1 MAAIRPARSEDGS
14 LLEQKILKLRWL
26 LLHRGFWAC
35 WGLMLMAA
43 AAPAFAAQTP
53 PSVILISI
61 DTLRADHLS
70 AYGYRKLRTPQIDS
84 YAQGGTLFTQVE
96 SQIPLTLPSHTSLF
110 SSTYPFENG
119 IEENDEHVPSGL
131 VTLAWVLKERG
142 YRTGAFI
149 GGYFLDRSFGLD
161 RGFDVYDSPFQFRN
175 GRPPN
180 ALALR
185 RDGVWVIRAARLWLA
200 SNSAHPVFCFVHLFD
215 LHRPYALESKPGL
228 SGYDAELAY
237 EDQLLGNFK
246 QFLIQSGWWK
256 RSLVVVLSD
265 HGEGLGDH
273 NEITHGY
280 FIYQSTLHVPLI
292 FHWPE
297 GAPKFR
303 AQVPQPAG
311 LIDVAPT
318 LLDFLGIPLPASF
331 QGHSLLEEIRSG
343 GASAPEAIY
352 SESVYAHDAF
362 GWAALRGLRWG
373 DDYYIQAPHP
383 ELYNL
388 KKDPG
393 ELHNLYAQD
402 RALAQTL
409 ADRLAELRARY
420 AARPQKTPA
429 NLSRQELARLESL
442 GYVTAG
448 PAGISS
454 RAGPEPD
461 PKDRLLEYR
470 IFERALLALQDGRL
484 GDAIP
489 SFEEIL
495 RRDPRNTLARFHLG
509 EAYLAA
515 RRPYDAVREWRSTL
529 HQNPAYTPAAQSLGE
544 FWMSR
549 GDYPRARARLE
560 QALAAAPENSRILL
574 ELGIVE
580 DQVGEKKKALEH
592 VEAACKLGPSSEC
605 QRILTRLKQ
614 KAR

>member
-1 MAAIRPARSEDGS
+1 MAAICPARSKDGG
-14 LLEQKILKLRWL
+14 LLERKILKLHWPFLRG
-26 LLHRGFWAC
+26 GFWAC
-35 WGLMLMAA
+35 WSLILLAA
-43 AAPAFAAQTP
+43 AASARAAEAP

-70 AYGYRKLRTPQIDS
+70 AYGYRKLRTPEIDS
-84 YAQGGTLFTQVE
+84 YARGGTLFTQVE

-110 SSTYPFENG
+110 SSTYPFVNG
-119 IEENDEHVPSGL
+119 IEENDEHVPTGL
-131 VTLAWVLKERG
+131 VTLAWVLKGHG

-161 RGFDVYDSPFQFRN
+161 RGFDVYDSPFQFRG

-185 RDGVWVIRAARLWLA
+185 RDGVWVIRSARLWLA
-200 SNSAHPVFCFVHLFD
+200 SNSTHPVFCFVHLFD

-228 SGYDAELAY
+228 SGYDTELAY
-237 EDQLLGNFK
+237 VDQLLGRFK
-246 QFLIQSGWWK
+246 QYLIQTGWWK

-273 NEITHGY
+273 GEMTHGY

-303 AQVPQPAG
+303 ARVRQPAG
-311 LIDVAPT
+311 LIDVSPT
-318 LLDFLGIPLPASF
+318 ILDFLGIPRPASF
-331 QGHSLLEEIRSG
+331 QGHSLLAEIRSA
-343 GASAPEAIY
+343 GASAPHAIY

-373 DDYYIQAPHP
+373 NDYYIQAPHP

-393 ELHNLYAQD
+393 ELHNLYAQN
-402 RALAQTL
+402 RALAQSL
-409 ADRLAELRARY
+409 ANRLAELRARY

-429 NLSRQELARLESL
+429 NLSRQNLARLESL
-442 GYVTAG
+442 GYLTAG
-448 PAGISS
+448 PIEKSS
-454 RAGPEPD
+454 SSGPEPD

-470 IFERALLALQDGRL
+470 VFERALLALQDGRL

-515 RRPYDAVREWRSTL
+515 RRPFDAVREWRATL
-529 HQNPAYTPAAQSLGE
+529 HQDPTYTPAAQSLGE
-544 FWMSR
+544 FWMEH
-549 GDYPRARARLE
+549 GDYPRARALLE
-560 QALAAAPENSRILL
+560 QALASAPENSRVLL

-580 DQVGEKKKALEH
+580 DRMGDKKKALEH

-605 QRILTRLKQ
+605 NSVLEALRRNK
-614 KAR
+614 R